1 MKAFLLAMFLAL
13 VSLQV
18 HAEFLSGNDLV
29 QDMREDDKADAGHP
43 QTSYYSAGKYMGF
56 VIGVFDAYSTEGLI
70 CAGYGVT
77 KGQAKQIVSVY
88 LKSNPTKW
96 NLSAVVLVRN
106 AFTSA
111 FPCR

>member
-1 MKAFLLAMFLAL
+1 MKGIMLTALLALIP
-13 VSLQV
+13 LQV

-29 QDMREDDKADAGHP
+29 QYMREADKANASHP
-43 QTSYYSAGKYMGF
+43 QTSYYDVGNYMGF
-56 VIGVFDAYSTEGLI
+56 VAGVFDAYSTARII
-70 CAGYGVT
+70 CPSPGVT
-77 KGQAKQIVSVY
+77 RGQAVEIVSLY

-96 NLSAVVLVRN
+96 NLSAVLLVRN